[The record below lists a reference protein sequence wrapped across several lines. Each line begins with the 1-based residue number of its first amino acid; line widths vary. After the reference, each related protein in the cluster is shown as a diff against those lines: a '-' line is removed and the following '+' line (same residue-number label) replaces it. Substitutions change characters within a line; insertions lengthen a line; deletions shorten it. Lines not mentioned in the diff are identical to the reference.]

1 MEGGGGGGGNKKKKV
16 KRKINLFYFQRHFNL
31 I

>member
-1 MEGGGGGGGNKKKKV
+1 MEGGGGGGNKKKKV